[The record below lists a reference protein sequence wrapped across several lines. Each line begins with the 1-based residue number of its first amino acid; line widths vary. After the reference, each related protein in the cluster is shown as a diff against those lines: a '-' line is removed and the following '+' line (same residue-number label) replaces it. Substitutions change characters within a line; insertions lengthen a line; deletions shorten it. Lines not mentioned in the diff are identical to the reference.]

1 MDLDALDRTILNE
14 LQRDGRLS
22 NTELA
27 ASIGLSASATLRRI
41 RSLERRGIIDGY
53 VALVDPTTLGRGTTV
68 FVEITLDNQSDAT
81 LDRFEGAITAC
92 PEVVSCHLMAGDADY
107 LVQVSCADVAGYERV
122 HRDWLSTMPG
132 VARIRSSFALR
143 AVCQKTAID
152 L

>member
-27 ASIGLSASATLRRI
+27 ATIGLSASATLRRT
-41 RSLERRGIIDGY
+41 RSLERQGIIDGY
-53 VALVDPTTLGRGTTV
+53 VALVDPARLGRGTTV
-68 FVEITLDNQSDAT
+68 FVEITLDNQSEVT
-81 LDRFEGAITAC
+81 LDRFEAAIATC

-107 LVQVSCADVAGYERV
+107 LVQVACADVEDYERV
-122 HRDWLSTMPG
+122 HRDWLSTFPG

-143 AVCQKTAID
+143 AVCQRTAID